1 MIKRVVVA
9 GLLYLFV
16 CSVSVASAAII
27 ISGDGEKWTST
38 LAAVCTQVG
47 SVPTCGGT
55 TVSIDRHPA
64 WMNDTLT
71 NPVAEWVSYADTGYG
86 GAVLAPQNGTAANPT
101 GHAQIMEIAETV
113 TGAAGDTLAV
123 RFWADDTLDIYFNGV
138 LKKAAE
144 FGQDTC
150 ANVPIGCQPG
160 EDLGPHHH
168 PDRWDRHDPH
178 HCVSGGI
185 GNRHDEQPV
194 WAAVLGDVLRGPQFD
209 DRAGARQP
217 HAVRCRCDRRGPAA
231 CPLPGSFIPPKPAL
245 TGNRTTPRLTL
256 VVNDQVGPAVA
267 LLSLF
272 PARSNLVAP
281 SPFPVRFLSA

>member
-160 EDLGPHHH
+160 EYWDLTTTLTGGT
-168 PDRWDRHDPH
+168 DTIRIIAYQ
-178 HCVSGGI
+178 VGSGTDTTNNPFGLLYS
-185 GNRHDEQPV
+185 GRYC
-194 WAAVLGDVLRGPQFD
+194 RGPQFV

-217 HAVRCRCDRRGPAA
+217 HAARCRCDRRGPAA

-281 SPFPVRFLSA
+281 SPFPVFLSA